1 MNNLKLF
8 LGILIC
14 LSASRFIP
22 HPPNFTNLIALGFYV
37 PAIFGLRYI
46 PLVVIVFAITDLFFG
61 FHQLTIFTWG
71 SVIIV
76 GLISKYLNQTF
87 LKRFCG
93 VLTGCFLFYVIT
105 NFGVWLIGNQVLIFE
120 TLIITYIKGIPF
132 FGYTLIST
140 IIYSLIIEAIYKTY
154 LNYNKIKI

>member
-46 PLVVIVFAITDLFFG
+46 SLVVIVFAITDLFFG

-76 GLISKYLNQTF
+76 GLVSKYLNQTF
-87 LKRFCG
+87 LKRVCG
-93 VLTGCFLFYVIT
+93 VLVGCFLFYIIT
-105 NFGVWLIGNQVLIFE
+105 NFGVWLFGNQVLIFE